1 MRCAACATGKFKKRK
16 ETIMKKIISIVLA
29 LVLVVALAAMPA
41 SAAEGKIVDYIT
53 ENNRFYAAISHVEE
67 AGIYNIADVE
77 GDVNEWLNG
86 FATRGEYALWLA
98 RYAGVDLAAV
108 EGTTELSDLAAIEGT
123 DMYKAIVWGETNG
136 YIKGYKDGTFKAD
149 RVISREEICA
159 LIARFER
166 ANDWAGLEE
175 TGNITYFIDQ
185 DDFSAYTIEEQNVVE
200 CVTYGLIHGRA
211 SGRFDAKHVN
221 EGEDVFTTRQQLA
234 AIFYRAAGNPVY
246 TTKAFCEAVVDGDIY
261 SGRINEHGTIVLH
274 IADGSYKSIGDVTV
288 TAEVFPIAKAGIES
302 YHKVTKTVS
311 VDRDLPSALP
321 LPIEAKN
328 YVGNLFTFGGCTI
341 NVDFDGVAVTYYIWE
356 VMETENG
363 IEIVMIA
370 EDAQALRA
378 AYEQAK
384 TAVTYEIREGGDNYA
399 ILKAGA
405 YAQASYRKATVT
417 GDIVA
422 DDVKNSYKDIIADAI
437 DKVEIDNN
445 CAEEAYEVFVAAG
458 TQVAFGSRVATVE
471 NDVKVAVEGVDAF
484 DLVELIVDLP
494 NAEDY
499 ANAAL
504 SLIEAVD
511 DLIGELSGSEINVT
525 VEIG

>member
-1 MRCAACATGKFKKRK
+1 
-16 ETIMKKIISIVLA
+16 MKKIISIVLA

-53 ENNRFYAAISHVEE
+53 ESNRFYAAVSHVEE

-77 GDVNEWLNG
+77 GNVTEWLAG

-98 RYAGVDLAAV
+98 RFVGDDFMNVD
-108 EGTTELSDLAAIEGT
+108 EETELLDVAAIENEE
-123 DMYKAIVWGETNG
+123 MRKAILWGEDKG
-136 YIKGYKDGTFKAD
+136 YINGYKDHYYRAD
-149 RVISREEICA
+149 REISREEICA
-159 LIARFER
+159 LIARYLKQ
-166 ANDWAGLEE
+166 NNWNGLEE

-185 DDFSAYTIEEQNVVE
+185 DDFSAYTIEEQNVAL
-200 CVTYGLIHGRA
+200 CVSYGLIHGRA

-221 EGEDVFTTRQQLA
+221 EGEEVYTTRQQLA

-246 TTKAFCEAVVDGDIY
+246 TTKAFCEVNVDGDIY
-261 SGRINEHGTIVLH
+261 SGRINEHGTVVLH

-311 VDRDLPSALP
+311 VDRNLPSALP

-341 NVDFDGVAVTYYIWE
+341 NIDFDGVAVTYYIWE

-384 TAVTYEIREGGDNYA
+384 TAVTYEIREGGENYA

-405 YAQASYRKATVT
+405 YAQASYRKVSVT

-422 DDVKNSYKDIIADAI
+422 DDVKNSYKDIIADAKNKI
-437 DKVEIDNN
+437 EIDNN

-458 TQVAFGSRVATVE
+458 TQVAIGSRVATVE
-471 NDVKVAVEGVDAF
+471 NDVKVSVEGIDAF